1 MKTGDT
7 VRDRQGRVYQIGPL
21 LGRGLWGKCYAVRED
36 PTPGSDRGPVER
48 VLKVA
53 LGPDELGGR
62 ERLAVVCRTILAEQG
77 AFLEA
82 NRGRGFVGL
91 ERMVEIAPHDPGPRL
106 FAVGEVPGADPL
118 TYTPALVLTKL
129 QTSLDRRIA
138 GGATLD
144 ESLRI
149 VLLVLQRLADSKPAL
164 LAHGA
169 LKHQNVLLD
178 ERGQVVLSDVATP
191 TLRRSYGE
199 LLQLAPAVEA
209 WVAPET
215 RLATGEPP
223 LATITDTYAVGM
235 MLLRAVHVGE
245 DVRPSPTGLD
255 KGQIAALRDMVQRR
269 LRAESSNPRFH
280 ARVGERLSA
289 ILNRALSRELTPSPP
304 YRFTSLDEMKKRT
317 EEVQALIQPRIT
329 HVGRLILD
337 RPPGLDSFATDED
350 AIMSVTVGCSTG
362 VEDHEEIG
370 SGIAVFD
377 AISGTRKKHVPCSYT
392 VERHPSGRFR
402 FKYRLTELA
411 PGAHKVR
418 IAFAIHESGQE
429 PSVAEALF
437 GVHPAAGYVP
447 PKGEPEPRAI
457 SLDARRNDSPTAVT
471 EAAPRVETVEVVVDE
486 APDPVQPPEHA
497 EPPVFEERPAHVY
510 LQMAGGGMSPHV
522 GSASVARV
530 GAAPHP
536 RAAAVIPIREASP
549 GLRADIRID
558 DRPTRPSISA
568 GAMAK
573 SALGPALPP
582 HASPAFRA
590 RRADEDTWDSSDW
603 EAILGPN
610 EGHPWSDGPL
620 GLDRGAQDL
629 FLADKTDVSRSLRE
643 PKGRTFSDMEGIR
656 DTLVEAA
663 RALGARATDLVGG
676 DAYRIFIAGALLLI
690 IVLLTTLIATR

>member
-36 PTPGSDRGPVER
+36 PAPGSDRGPVER
-48 VLKVA
+48 VLKLA

-62 ERLAVVCRTILAEQG
+62 DRLAAVCRTILAEQG

-91 ERMVEIAPHDPGPRL
+91 ERMVEVAPHDPGPRV
-106 FAVGEVPGADPL
+106 FAVGEVPVGESHAHV
-118 TYTPALVLTKL
+118 PALVLTKL
-129 QTSLDRRIA
+129 HTSFDRRIA

-149 VLLVLQRLADSKPAL
+149 LLLVLQRLADSRPGL
-164 LAHGA
+164 PVHGA

-178 ERGQVVLSDVATP
+178 DRGQVVLSDVLTP
-191 TLRRSYGE
+191 TLRRNYGE
-199 LLQLAPAVEA
+199 LLPLAPAMEA

-215 RLATGEPP
+215 RLASGDAPIG
-223 LATITDTYAVGM
+223 TITDTYAVGM
-235 MLLRAVHVGE
+235 MLLRAVHAGE

-255 KGQIAALRDMVQRR
+255 KGQLAALKEMAQRR

-280 ARVGERLSA
+280 ARVAERLAA

-304 YRFTSLDEMKKRT
+304 YRFTSLEEMKKRT
-317 EEVQALIQPRIT
+317 EEVHALVQPRVA

-337 RPPGLDSFATDED
+337 RPPGLESFATSED
-350 AIMSVTVGCSTG
+350 AVMSVTVGCSTG
-362 VEDHEEIG
+362 VEDHSEIG

-377 AISGTRKKHVPCSYT
+377 AMTGVRKKHVPCSYT

-402 FKYRLTELA
+402 FKYRLTDLA
-411 PGAHKVR
+411 PGAYKVR
-418 IAFAIHESGQE
+418 IAFAIHESGHE
-429 PSVAEALF
+429 PSVVEALF
-437 GVHPAAGYVP
+437 GIHAAAGYVP
-447 PKGEPEPRAI
+447 PKEEPEPRAI

-471 EAAPRVETVEVVVDE
+471 EAAARVEAVAVVEDDAPEPVEPPQHGE
-486 APDPVQPPEHA
+486 APEVEEHPVA
-497 EPPVFEERPAHVY
+497 YVKVA
-510 LQMAGGGMSPHV
+510 AGAMSPQI
-522 GSASVARV
+522 ASMGGVARV

-536 RAAAVIPIREASP
+536 RAAAVIPIRDPSSA
-549 GLRADIRID
+549 LRADVRID
-558 DRPTRPSISA
+558 DRPTRPSVPA
-568 GAMAK
+568 GVAAAR
-573 SALGPALPP
+573 ALGPGHPP
-582 HASPAFRA
+582 MMRP

-603 EAILGPN
+603 EAILGPD
-610 EGHPWSDGPL
+610 GGQPWTDGPL

-643 PKGRTFSDMEGIR
+643 PKGRTISELERIR
-656 DTLVEAA
+656 DSMVEAA
-663 RALGARATDLVGG
+663 RVFGTRATDLVGG
-676 DAYRIFIAGALLLI
+676 DAYRTFIAGALLLI
-690 IVLLTTLIATR
+690 IVLLFTLIALR

>member
-21 LGRGLWGKCYAVRED
+21 LGRGLWGKCYAVREE
-36 PTPGSDRGPVER
+36 PLPGSDRSPVER
-48 VLKVA
+48 VLKVP

-62 ERLAVVCRTILAEQG
+62 DRLAKVCSAILTEQG

-91 ERMVEIAPHDPGPRL
+91 ERMVEIAPHDAGARV
-106 FAVGEVPGADPL
+106 FAVGEVPGVDL
-118 TYTPALVLTKL
+118 QTFTPALVLPKL
-129 QTSLDRRIA
+129 HTSLDRRIA

-149 VLLVLQRLADSKPAL
+149 LLLVLQRLIDGRPAL
-164 LAHGA
+164 LVHGA

-178 ERGQVVLSDVATP
+178 DRGQVVLSDAATP
-191 TLRRSYGE
+191 TLRRTYGE
-199 LLQLAPAVEA
+199 LLQLAPAIES

-223 LATITDTYAVGM
+223 LATITDTYALGM
-235 MLLRAVHVGE
+235 MMLRAVHVGE

-255 KGQIAALRDMVQRR
+255 KGQIAALKETVQRR

-280 ARVGERLSA
+280 ARVAERMSA

-304 YRFTSLDEMKKRT
+304 YRFASLDEMKKRT
-317 EEVQALIQPRIT
+317 EEVAALIQPTVT

-350 AIMSVTVGCSTG
+350 AVMSVTVGCSTG
-362 VEDHEEIG
+362 VDDHEEIG

-377 AISGTRKKHVPCSYT
+377 AMSGVRKKQVPCSYT

-402 FKYRLTELA
+402 FKYRLTDLG
-411 PGAHKVR
+411 PGAFKVR
-418 IAFAIHESGQE
+418 IAFAIHESGHE
-429 PSVAEALF
+429 PSVVEALF

-447 PKGEPEPRAI
+447 PKGEPVPRAI
-457 SLDARRNDSPTAVT
+457 SLDARRNESPTAVT
-471 EAAPRVETVEVVVDE
+471 EVHAVEDE
-486 APDPVQPPEHA
+486 APEPV
-497 EPPVFEERPAHVY
+497 EPPQHSEALEEHVHALAY
-510 LQMAGGGMSPHV
+510 LQVAAGAISPMAASGG
-522 GSASVARV
+522 AVARV
-530 GAAPHP
+530 GAAPYP
-536 RAAAVIPIREASP
+536 RSAGPVIPLASA

-558 DRPTRPSISA
+558 DRPTRPSVSA
-568 GAMAK
+568 ARPDAQRGI
-573 SALGPALPP
+573 GPALAAPT
-582 HASPAFRA
+582 FRP
-590 RRADEDTWDSSDW
+590 REDAWDSSDW

-610 EGHPWSDGPL
+610 EAHPWSDGPL
-620 GLDRGAQDL
+620 GLGAQDL
-629 FLADKTDVSRSLRE
+629 FLADKTDVSRALRE
-643 PKGRTFSDMEGIR
+643 PKGRTFSDVKKIR
-656 DTLVEAA
+656 DTVIEAL
-663 RALGARATDLVGG
+663 RVLGTRATDLVGG

-690 IVLLTTLIATR
+690 IVLLFTLIAIR